1 MSGQLSAVNLIAGA
15 GILGNIGG
23 VPIAANACALV
34 NISTFNSQAV
44 ETQFATV
51 KSSASGILD
60 SNTQIS
66 LNNLGGNIFPV
77 VTNAVPSDY
86 ISSLGNTSL
95 NGFTSLIS
103 NEISNI
109 MGSSDVG
116 KFQQVLSIAES
127 YASTTNLFINSAVN
141 ANDASQNAT
150 YVSQDSTLT
159 GGLSQVTEAF
169 SALSVDLI
177 ALGVAI
183 NLEDLPNLGS
193 PDALL
198 KQIYSQTT
206 ISSELNT
213 ALLNAGVTQTTLN
226 NLGSV
231 PMSDEQQKLAYEVMT
246 KITGS
251 TLTQILKV
259 LQVTTPGLT
268 TLADLLNP
276 VKAFPQSFNTLT
288 APTVNGLRAIYIN
301 SSGAVNTNL
310 ETQLPSYVLA
320 PIQGYQTVRNTY
332 SQLRKIIP
340 ADWALANKALQAGL
354 EQIKSV
360 FNSTPALLGVASSS
374 IESNK
379 GLGLINALTNPL
391 PTNVYDFYID
401 TYATGSGKN
410 NTILIADVIGTAGGW
425 VINTDLPTAS
435 NVITILTTNGSLD
448 TLTNGSTGVFTVMQ
462 NTLGNVYGNVDG
474 SITIPGGLPG
484 EGTYAN
490 ANVAFT
496 GPGNSVSQIGLIPA
510 AYSLIG
516 TIVTNN
522 TANVTIANNAWS
534 NIANQLVL
542 EHTNQTNA
550 GLVFGNLIAGQR
562 ATGLITS
569 LSSYGVDT
577 SEGGASWLLESVA
590 NTSTLGGQ
598 AIISSL
604 RESRNQ
610 VLLQTAGVQTDIV
623 VNGTIPQTPANNLS
637 SGQYTA
643 SEAAAQKII

>member
-34 NISTFNSQAV
+34 NISTFNSLAV

-66 LNNLGGNIFPV
+66 LNNLGGNTFPV

-86 ISSLGNTSL
+86 ISSLGSTPLS
-95 NGFTSLIS
+95 GFTSLIS

-109 MGSSDVG
+109 MGSNDVG

-150 YVSQDSTLT
+150 YVNQDNTLT
-159 GGLSQVTEAF
+159 GGLSQVTAAF
-169 SALSVDLI
+169 SALSIDLL
-177 ALGVAI
+177 ALGAAI

-198 KQIYSQTT
+198 KQIYKQTT

-213 ALLNAGVTQTTLN
+213 ALLNAGVSQTTLN

-231 PMSDEQQKLAYEVMT
+231 PMPDEQQKIAYEVMT
-246 KITGS
+246 KITGT

-288 APTVNGLRAIYIN
+288 APTANGLRAIYIN

-332 SQLRKIIP
+332 SQLKKIIP

-360 FNSTPALLGVASSS
+360 FNSTTTLLGTAASS

-379 GLGLINALTNPL
+379 GLNLINALTNPL
-391 PTNVYDFYID
+391 PTNVYDFYIN

-425 VINTDLPTAS
+425 IVNTDLPTAS
-435 NVITILTTNGSLD
+435 NIVTYLTSTGALN

-462 NTLGNVYGNVDG
+462 NTLGNAYGNVDG

-484 EGTYAN
+484 AGTYAN
-490 ANVAFT
+490 ANVAFA
-496 GPGNSVSQIGLIPA
+496 GGLIPA

-522 TANVTIANNAWS
+522 SSNVTIANNAWS

-577 SEGGASWLLESVA
+577 SEGGASWMLASVA
-590 NTSTLGGQ
+590 NVSTLGGQ

-610 VLLQTAGVQTDIV
+610 VLLQSAGVQTDII
-623 VNGTIPQTPANNLS
+623 VNGTISQTQSNNLS

-643 SEAAAQKII
+643 AEAASQKII